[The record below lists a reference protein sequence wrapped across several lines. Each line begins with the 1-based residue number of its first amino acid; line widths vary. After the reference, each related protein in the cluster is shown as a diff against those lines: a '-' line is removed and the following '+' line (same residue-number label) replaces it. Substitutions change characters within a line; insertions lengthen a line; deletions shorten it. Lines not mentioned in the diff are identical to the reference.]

1 MEIYRDYEHPDTAA
15 GRNMMKQSSNLALFS
30 ILAAVLYQAAVASAQ
45 QEPPPRFRAEV
56 AAVLVD
62 VLVLDSEGQPAV
74 GLTQEDFEIYEDGVL
89 QQIGNFDVVDWSSY
103 IAQAVPLGEQPP
115 ALDASVNTFPR
126 RFIFVINRQGAE
138 FRYLIRAKRALE
150 TFIVESMAEGDEAM
164 VLDIG
169 MSTTIP
175 QQFVASKE
183 ETIQTIRKL
192 TPMHAN
198 LFYGTEMGTRN
209 VYDALIGLGKGLRT
223 FPGRKIVIFMSPE
236 LNQNGFLLSQLQDTA
251 DALNQSNTTVYSID
265 IEGAF
270 RARGSAATSA
280 TGASIYDVGGL
291 FPLAN
296 ETGGRY
302 YYNVENFEPVV
313 RDIGQENSRYYLL
326 SYTSTNIE
334 LDGKYR
340 QIEVR
345 VKRPEL
351 TVVAR
356 RGYFARKADEP
367 VVAEEAEETE
377 KPGEKPARPSDIE
390 APEMPTGPI
399 PPAEVLITNYLF
411 PAEQGKVDVPIA
423 VALPVDLLTTVGTQG
438 GARDLTVT
446 LSDGSGTTLET
457 FHQKVDPV
465 NFFIVRNAVLDP
477 GSYLLQITLEDP
489 EKMIYQASTQID
501 VPKDFGKR
509 FGLSSIVLIVPAPSD
524 VPSDGSVQIHPTST
538 VGRGE
543 DVFLFFRAFPG
554 SGEPSQTARVN
565 YTFYRGDQA
574 LQSVDHPDVLA
585 LSESNES
592 GYPVVARLPTSQF
605 APGTYRILV
614 TLSDFRLGRKATG
627 EILMTVR

>member
-1 MEIYRDYEHPDTAA
+1 MKRIL
-15 GRNMMKQSSNLALFS
+15 NMVLFP
-30 ILAAVLYQAAVASAQ
+30 ILAAMPYGAVASAQ
-45 QEPPPRFRAEV
+45 QEQAPRFRAEV
-56 AAVLVD
+56 TAVLVD
-62 VLVLDSEGQPAV
+62 VLVLDSEGEPAV
-74 GLTQEDFEIYEDGVL
+74 GLTLEDFDIYEDGVL
-89 QQIGNFDVVDWSSY
+89 QQIGNFDVIDWSSY
-103 IAQAVPLGEQPP
+103 IAQTAPLGGQPSAP
-115 ALDASVNTFPR
+115 EASINTFPR
-126 RFIFVINRQGAE
+126 RFIFVVNRQGAE
-138 FRYLIRAKRALE
+138 FRYLILAKRALE

-164 VLDIG
+164 VVDIG
-169 MSTTIP
+169 MSTKIL

-183 ETIQTIRKL
+183 ETLQTVRKL

-198 LFYGTEMGTRN
+198 LFYGTEIATRN
-209 VYDALIGLGKGLRT
+209 VYDAFIGLGKGLRT

-236 LNQNGFLLSQLQDTA
+236 LNQNNFLLSELHDTA

-313 RDIGQENSRYYLL
+313 RDIGRENSRYYLL
-326 SYTSTNIE
+326 SYTSTNTE

-340 QIEVR
+340 ELEVR

-356 RGYFARKADEP
+356 RGYFAREADEP
-367 VVAEEAEETE
+367 LVAEENEE
-377 KPGEKPARPSDIE
+377 PGEKPVSEAEGALPSARASTTDTPPVP
-390 APEMPTGPI
+390 AGPT

-438 GARDLTVT
+438 GARNLTVRI
-446 LSDGSGTTLET
+446 SDGSGTTLET

-465 NFFIVRNAVLDP
+465 NFFIVRNAVLEP
-477 GSYLLQITLEDP
+477 GSYLLQITLDDP

-501 VPKDFGKR
+501 VPRDFGKR
-509 FGLSSIVLIVPAPSD
+509 FGLSSIVLIVPPPSD
-524 VPSDGSVQIHPTST
+524 SQSDDTVQIHPTST
-538 VGRGE
+538 ISRGE

-554 SGEPSQTARVN
+554 SGEPSQTARIN
-565 YTFYRGDQA
+565 YTFYRGDQK
-574 LQSVDHPDVLA
+574 LQSVDHPEVLA

-592 GYPVVARLPTSQF
+592 GYPVIARLPTGQF
-605 APGTYRILV
+605 TPGSYRILV
-614 TLSDFRLGRKATG
+614 TLSDSRLGRRATG
-627 EILMTVR
+627 EILITVR